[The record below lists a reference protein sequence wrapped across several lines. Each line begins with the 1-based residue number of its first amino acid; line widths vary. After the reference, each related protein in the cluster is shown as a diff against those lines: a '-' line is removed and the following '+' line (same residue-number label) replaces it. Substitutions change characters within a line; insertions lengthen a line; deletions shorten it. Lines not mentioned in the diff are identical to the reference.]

1 MSVIED
7 LEGLREPK
15 PSGPVPPPKGDD
27 TDTFGTLLSLAS
39 TCFFAVPLF
48 AALKGNWQLA
58 TQMIVGYT
66 AAMFFTSSLMRLIAK
81 LTKSSD

>member
-15 PSGPVPPPKGDD
+15 PSGPVPPPKREGDTVD
-27 TDTFGTLLSLAS
+27 LILALFS